1 MSNLQEIL
9 SKESENTHS
18 IYLYR
23 EGVFYKAYEHSAYL
37 FVKNVKPFMIKK
49 RFVKYVNRDVVSIG
63 FPTNSLHN
71 YFEKDKIQEDER
83 MAAVVLDVSIDSSVF
98 LEWRKNIELTQETE
112 KRHKEPSAA
121 SVSPS
126 SLLHSSVNENS
137 VIMRIRTFPMETKT
151 PLDCMMFLSELKK
164 ML

>member
-9 SKESENTHS
+9 HKESENTHS

-37 FVKNVKPFMIKK
+37 FVKYVKPFMVKK
-49 RFVKYVNRDVVSIG
+49 RFVKSVNQEVVSIG

-71 YFEKDKIQEDER
+71 YFEKDKIQEDENS
-83 MAAVVLDVSIDSSVF
+83 AEVILTEPVDLADFNEWKKTIEQVPEVEKKQKKETSILSQQNPIGNESVVILKI
-98 LEWRKNIELTQETE
+98 K
-112 KRHKEPSAA
+112 
-121 SVSPS
+121 
-126 SLLHSSVNENS
+126 
-137 VIMRIRTFPMETKT
+137 TFPMEAKT